1 MLGSGTSLVVYLG
14 EGHVLV
20 VAKSVAERVLD
31 PLRNSLSV
39 RTELLGRGLLL
50 LTKLMAL
57 ELNLVSLLRTSKVC
71 RRRLAILVPHQIC

>member
-1 MLGSGTSLVVYLG
+1 VLGSGTSLVVYLG

-39 RTELLGRGLLL
+39 RTELLG
-50 LTKLMAL
+50 
-57 ELNLVSLLRTSKVC
+57 
-71 RRRLAILVPHQIC
+71 